1 MKDRRGF
8 LRWCALGALVTG
20 LGTLVGRRAGERP
33 GETCVNQGLCR
44 GCGAYAAGCRLPQA
58 LSMREALPR

>member
-8 LRWCALGALVTG
+8 LRWCALGALATG
-20 LGTLVGRRAGERP
+20 LGTLVWRRAPPARP

-44 GCGAYAAGCRLPQA
+44 GCGAYAGCRLPQA
-58 LSMREALPR
+58 LSMKEALPR